1 MSLVLNKFVKGWG
14 TIMSEKG
21 KNQYVFG
28 LDIGTRSVVGTVGYM
43 QNDRFV
49 IVCQRSKE
57 HETRSMIDGQIH
69 DIPRVATTIKEVK
82 EQCEAAIGEPLTRV
96 CIAAAGR
103 VLKTVNTHVDM
114 IFEEERETRPED
126 VANLQLLGVEKAYKE
141 FQNTNNT
148 DIKFYCVGYS
158 VVRYFMDKFQIL
170 NLIGHKAKHISA
182 DMIAT
187 FLPDDVVDGLYKAVD
202 FAGLEVQNLT
212 LEPIA
217 AMSVAIPERFRMLNL
232 ALVDV
237 GAGTSDISI
246 TDSGSIIGY
255 GMIPMAGDAI
265 TDELARHYLAD
276 FYQAEKLKRSAGT
289 VEEIEYEDI
298 MGLSQTVSSDDVS
311 EAMASK
317 IDEMTTYVSD
327 EIKRLNGDKSVSAVF
342 VVGGGGLAK
351 GYTAALADKLG
362 IQRERVALRG
372 SDVLGKI
379 DFEEED
385 MSKSPLMVTPIGICL
400 NYFENN
406 NNLVY
411 VFFNGT
417 RTKLYDNGHVAVV
430 DVAMQAGFPNDG
442 LFPKR
447 GKALSFSV
455 NGKSKII
462 KGDLGESAV
471 ITVNGNPADI
481 TTKVESNDRVVI
493 IESTA
498 GMKAHAKISDLPEYK
513 EGLKLLVD
521 GQIVEFTRP
530 VFVNGQKAEPSYEI
544 QEGDHIEVLDTC
556 TTDQLMV
563 ALNTTDTETIENV
576 EVEKVEE
583 IEPEQPVLKDK
594 QKGSVI
600 TVIVNGKPITM
611 TGKYYYIYIDI
622 FDYID
627 FDLNDPRGK
636 SIITMHN
643 GVSAKYMEPL
653 NDGDD
658 LEIYWKD

>member
-1 MSLVLNKFVKGWG
+1 
-14 TIMSEKG
+14 MSEVSK
-21 KNQYVFG
+21 KQYVFG
-28 LDIGTRSVVGTVGYM
+28 LDIGTRSVVATVGYM
-43 QNDRFV
+43 KDDRFIV
-49 IVCQRSKE
+49 VCQRSKE
-57 HETRSMIDGQIH
+57 HETRAMIDGQIH

-82 EQCEAAIGEPLTRV
+82 EQCEAVIGEPLTRV

-103 VLKTVNTHVDM
+103 VLKTVYTHVDM
-114 IFEEERETRPED
+114 IFEEARETKPED

-141 FQNTNNT
+141 FQSTNGT
-148 DIKFYCVGYS
+148 ETKFYCVGYS
-158 VVRYFMDKFQIL
+158 VVKYYMDKLEIL
-170 NLIGHKAKHISA
+170 NLVGHKAKHISA

-237 GAGTSDISI
+237 GAGTSDISV

-276 FYQAEKLKRSAGT
+276 FYQAEKIKRTAGCSDT
-289 VEEIEYEDI
+289 VEYEDI
-298 MGLSQTVSSDDVS
+298 MGINQKVTSEDVAN
-311 EAMASK
+311 AMAGK
-317 IDEMTTYVSD
+317 IDEMTTFVSD

-342 VVGGGGLAK
+342 VVGGGGLAS
-351 GYTAALADKLG
+351 GYTSALAEKLG
-362 IQRERVALRG
+362 IQKERVALRG

-385 MSKSPLMVTPIGICL
+385 LSKSPLMVTPIGICL

-411 VFFNGT
+411 VFFNGI

-430 DVAMQAGFPNDG
+430 DVAMQSGFPNDG

-462 KGDLGESAV
+462 KGDIGESAV

-498 GMKAHAKISDLPEYK
+498 GMKAKAKIADLPEYK

-521 GQIVEFTRP
+521 GQVIEFTRP
-530 VFVNGQKAEPSYEI
+530 IFVNGQAATPSYDI
-544 QEGDHIEVLDTC
+544 MEGDHIEILDTC
-556 TTDQLMV
+556 TKEQLMDALDTQDASV
-563 ALNTTDTETIENV
+563 AESV
-576 EVEKVEE
+576 EVSKLEE
-583 IEPEQPVLKDK
+583 VKTSETSRENK
-594 QKGSVI
+594 KGTTI
-600 TVIVNGKPITM
+600 TVTVNGNPVVLS
-611 TGKYYYIYIDI
+611 GKYYYIYIDV

-627 FDLNDPRGK
+627 FDLNDPKGK
-636 SIITMHN
+636 SIVTMHN
-643 GVSAKYMEPL
+643 GDNAKYMEPL
-653 NDGDD
+653 NDGDV

>member
-1 MSLVLNKFVKGWG
+1 MTSKENDK
-14 TIMSEKG
+14 
-21 KNQYVFG
+21 YVFG
-28 LDIGTRSVVGTVGYM
+28 LDIGTRSVVGTVGYFE
-43 QNDRFV
+43 DERFKV
-49 IVCQRSKE
+49 VCQRSKE

-69 DIPRVATTIKEVK
+69 DIPRVATAIKEVK
-82 EQCEAAIGEPLTRV
+82 EQCEAVIGEPLNRV

-103 VLKTVNTHVDM
+103 VLKTINTHVDM
-114 IFEEERETRPED
+114 IFEEERETKPED
-126 VANLQLLGVEKAYKE
+126 VTNLQLLGVEKAYKE
-141 FQNTNNT
+141 FQAGNTS

-158 VVRYFMDKFQIL
+158 VIKYYIDKLQIL
-170 NLIGHKAKHISA
+170 NLVGHKAKHISA

-202 FAGLEVQNLT
+202 FAGLEVLNLT

-246 TDSGSIIGY
+246 TDAGSIIGY
-255 GMIPMAGDAI
+255 GMIPMAGDSL

-276 FYQAEKLKRSAGT
+276 FYQAEKIKRGATNQDT
-289 VEEIEYEDI
+289 VEFEDI
-298 MGLSQTVSSDDVS
+298 MGIKQTVTSDDVAQ
-311 EAMASK
+311 AMAPK

-342 VVGGGGLAK
+342 VVGGGGMAK
-351 GYTAALADKLG
+351 GFTDALADKLG
-362 IQRERVALRG
+362 LVHERVALRG

-385 MSKSPLMVTPIGICL
+385 LSKSPLMVTPIGICL
-400 NYFENN
+400 NYYENN
-406 NNLVY
+406 NNLIY
-411 VFFNGT
+411 TFFNGT
-417 RTKLYDNGHVAVV
+417 RMKLYDNGHVAVV

-462 KGDLGESAV
+462 KGELGEAAM
-471 ITVNGNPADI
+471 ITVNGEPADI
-481 TTKVESNDRVVI
+481 TTKVSSNDRVVI

-498 GMKAHAKISDLPEYK
+498 GMKAKAKISDLPEFK

-530 VFVNGQKAEPSYEI
+530 VFANGQAVTPAYEI
-544 QEGDHIEVLDTC
+544 NEGDHIEVLDTC
-556 TTDQLMV
+556 TKEQLMEV
-563 ALNTTDTETIENV
+563 LGTDDAQKVDTVDVSQVKEETVTEA
-576 EVEKVEE
+576 EKVAKE
-583 IEPEQPVLKDK
+583 K
-594 QKGSVI
+594 QKGAVI
-600 TVIVNGKPITM
+600 TVTVNGNPVTL
-611 TGKYYYIYIDI
+611 TGKYYYIFIDV

-627 FDLNDPRGK
+627 FDLNDPKGK
-636 SIITMHN
+636 SIVTMHN
-643 GVSAKYMEPL
+643 GVNAKYMEPL
-653 NDGDD
+653 NDGDY

>member
-1 MSLVLNKFVKGWG
+1 MTNKENDK
-14 TIMSEKG
+14 
-21 KNQYVFG
+21 YVFG
-28 LDIGTRSVVGTVGYM
+28 LDIGTRSVVGTVGYFED
-43 QNDRFV
+43 DRFKV
-49 IVCQRSKE
+49 VCQRSKE

-82 EQCEAAIGEPLTRV
+82 EQCEAVIGEPLTRV

-114 IFEEERETRPED
+114 IFEEERETKPED
-126 VANLQLLGVEKAYKE
+126 VTNLQLLGVEKAYKE
-141 FQNTNNT
+141 FQAGNNT

-158 VVRYFMDKFQIL
+158 VIKYYIDKLPIL
-170 NLIGHKAKHISA
+170 NLVGHKAKHISA

-202 FAGLEVQNLT
+202 FAGLEVLNLT

-246 TDSGSIIGY
+246 TDAGSIIGY
-255 GMIPMAGDAI
+255 GMIPMAGDSL

-276 FYQAEKLKRSAGT
+276 FYQAEKIKREATTQDS
-289 VEEIEYEDI
+289 IEYEDI
-298 MGLSQTVSSDDVS
+298 MGIKQTITSDDAAQ
-311 EAMASK
+311 AMAGK

-327 EIKRLNGDKSVSAVF
+327 EIKRLNGDKPVSAVF

-351 GYTAALADKLG
+351 GYTDALADKLG
-362 IQRERVALRG
+362 LMHERVALRG

-385 MSKSPLMVTPIGICL
+385 LSKSPLMVTPIGICL
-400 NYFENN
+400 NYYENN
-406 NNLVY
+406 NNLIY
-411 VFFNGT
+411 TFFNGT
-417 RTKLYDNGHVAVV
+417 RMKLYDNGHVAVV

-462 KGDLGESAV
+462 KGELGEAAM
-471 ITVNGNPADI
+471 ITVNGEPADI
-481 TTKVESNDRVVI
+481 TTKVTSNDRVVI

-498 GMKAHAKISDLPEYK
+498 GMRAKAKISDLPEFK

-521 GQIVEFTRP
+521 GQVVEFTRP
-530 VFVNGQKAEPSYEI
+530 VFANGQQVTPSYEI
-544 QEGDHIEVLDTC
+544 NEGDHIEVLDTC
-556 TTDQLMV
+556 TKEQLMDV
-563 ALNTTDTETIENV
+563 LGTDDAKTV
-576 EVEKVEE
+576 ESIDVSHVNDKPSEADAKAQE
-583 IEPEQPVLKDK
+583 K
-594 QKGSVI
+594 QKGATI
-600 TVIVNGKPITM
+600 TVIVNNSPVTL
-611 TGKYYYIYIDI
+611 TGKYYYIFIDV

-627 FDLNDPRGK
+627 FDLNDPKGK
-636 SIITMHN
+636 SIVTLHN
-643 GVSAKYMEPL
+643 GENAKYMEAL
-653 NDGDD
+653 NDGDV

>member
-1 MSLVLNKFVKGWG
+1 MDNQNKAK
-14 TIMSEKG
+14 
-21 KNQYVFG
+21 YVFG
-28 LDIGTRSVVGTVGYM
+28 LDIGTRSVVGTVGYFDD
-43 QNDRFV
+43 DRFKV
-49 IVCQRSKE
+49 VCQRSIE

-82 EQCEAAIGEPLTRV
+82 EQCEAVIGEPLTHV

-103 VLKTVNTHVDM
+103 VLKTVKTHVDM
-114 IFEEERETRPED
+114 IFEEERETKPED
-126 VANLQLLGVEKAYKE
+126 VTNLQLLGVEKAYKE
-141 FQNTNNT
+141 FQSGNNT

-158 VVRYFMDKFQIL
+158 VIKYFMDKLPIL
-170 NLIGHKAKHISA
+170 NLVGHKAKHISA

-202 FAGLEVQNLT
+202 FAGLEVLNLT

-246 TDSGSIIGY
+246 TDAGSIIGY
-255 GMIPMAGDAI
+255 GMIPMAGDAL

-276 FYQAEKLKRSAGT
+276 FYQAEKIKRTAGRS
-289 VEEIEYEDI
+289 EEIEFEDI
-298 MGLSQTVSSDDVS
+298 MGIKQTITS
-311 EAMASK
+311 EDAAQAMAGK
-317 IDEMTTYVSD
+317 IDEMTTYVAD
-327 EIKRLNGDKSVSAVF
+327 EIKHLNGDKPVSAVF

-351 GYTAALADKLG
+351 GYTDALADKLG
-362 IQRERVALRG
+362 LMHERVALRG

-385 MSKSPLMVTPIGICL
+385 LSKSPLMVTPIGICL
-400 NYFENN
+400 NYYENN
-406 NNLVY
+406 NNLIY

-417 RTKLYDNGHVAVV
+417 RMKLYDNGHVAVV

-462 KGDLGESAV
+462 KGELGESAM
-471 ITVNGNPADI
+471 ITVNGDPADI
-481 TTKVESNDRVVI
+481 TTKVSSNDRVVI

-498 GMKAHAKISDLPEYK
+498 GMKAKSKISDLPEFK

-521 GQIVEFTRP
+521 GQVVEFTRP
-530 VFVNGQKAEPSYEI
+530 VFANGQTVTPAYEI
-544 QEGDHIEVLDTC
+544 NEGDHIEVLDTC
-556 TTDQLMV
+556 TKEQLMEV
-563 ALNTTDTETIENV
+563 LDTNDASKVDTVNV
-576 EVEKVEE
+576 SKVEDKPTE
-583 IEPEQPVLKDK
+583 ADAVQKEK
-594 QKGSVI
+594 QKGAVI
-600 TVIVNGKPITM
+600 TVMVNGSPVTLK
-611 TGKYYYIYIDI
+611 GKYYYIFIDV

-627 FDLNDPRGK
+627 FDLNDPKGK
-636 SIITMHN
+636 SIVTLHN
-643 GVSAKYMEPL
+643 GENAKYMEPL
-653 NDGDD
+653 NDGDV

>member
-1 MSLVLNKFVKGWG
+1 MSNKENDK
-14 TIMSEKG
+14 
-21 KNQYVFG
+21 YVFG
-28 LDIGTRSVVGTVGYM
+28 LDIGTRSVVGTVGYFED
-43 QNDRFV
+43 DRFKV
-49 IVCQRSKE
+49 VCQRSIE

-82 EQCEAAIGEPLTRV
+82 EQCEAVIGEPLNRV

-114 IFEEERETRPED
+114 IFEEERETKPED
-126 VANLQLLGVEKAYKE
+126 VTNLQLLGVEKAYKE
-141 FQNTNNT
+141 FQSGNNT

-158 VVRYFMDKFQIL
+158 VIKYYIDKLPIL
-170 NLIGHKAKHISA
+170 NLVGHKAKHISA

-202 FAGLEVQNLT
+202 FAGLEVLNLT

-246 TDSGSIIGY
+246 TDAGSIIGY
-255 GMIPMAGDAI
+255 GMIPMAGDSL

-276 FYQAEKLKRSAGT
+276 FYQAEKIKRGAT
-289 VEEIEYEDI
+289 NQDTIEYEDI
-298 MGLSQTVSSDDVS
+298 MGIKQTITSDDAAQ
-311 EAMASK
+311 AMAGK

-327 EIKRLNGDKSVSAVF
+327 EIKRLNGDKPVSAVF

-351 GYTAALADKLG
+351 GYTDALADKLG
-362 IQRERVALRG
+362 LMHERVALRG

-385 MSKSPLMVTPIGICL
+385 LSKSPLMVTPIGICL
-400 NYFENN
+400 NYYENN
-406 NNLVY
+406 NNLIY
-411 VFFNGT
+411 TFFNGT
-417 RTKLYDNGHVAVV
+417 RMKLYDNGHVAVV

-462 KGDLGESAV
+462 KGELGEAAM
-471 ITVNGNPADI
+471 ITVNGEPADI
-481 TTKVESNDRVVI
+481 TTKVSSNDRVVI

-498 GMKAHAKISDLPEYK
+498 GMKAKAKISDLPEFK

-530 VFVNGQKAEPSYEI
+530 VFANGQSVTPSYEI
-544 QEGDHIEVLDTC
+544 CEGDHIEVLDTC
-556 TTDQLMV
+556 TKEQLMDV
-563 ALNTTDTETIENV
+563 LGTDDAK
-576 EVEKVEE
+576 KVETVDVSKADVKPTE
-583 IEPEQPVLKDK
+583 SDVIAKEK
-594 QKGSVI
+594 QKGATIAV
-600 TVIVNGKPITM
+600 TVNKSPVTL
-611 TGKYYYIYIDI
+611 TGKYYYIFIDV

-627 FDLNDPRGK
+627 FDLNDPKGK
-636 SIITMHN
+636 SIVTLHN
-643 GVSAKYMEPL
+643 GENAKYMEPL
-653 NDGDD
+653 NDGDF

>member
-1 MSLVLNKFVKGWG
+1 
-14 TIMSEKG
+14 MSENS
-21 KNQYVFG
+21 NQYVFG
-28 LDIGTRSVVGTVGYM
+28 LDIGTRSVVGTVGYFED
-43 QNDRFV
+43 DRFIV
-49 IVCQRSKE
+49 VCQRTKE
-57 HETRSMIDGQIH
+57 HETRAMIDGQIH

-82 EQCEAAIGEPLTRV
+82 EQCEAFIGEPLTRV

-114 IFEEERETRPED
+114 IFEEERETKLED

-141 FQNTNNT
+141 FQATNST
-148 DIKFYCVGYS
+148 DTKFYCVGYS
-158 VVRYFMDKFQIL
+158 VVRFFIDKLPIL
-170 NLIGHKAKHISA
+170 NLVGHKAKHISA

-187 FLPDDVVDGLYKAVD
+187 FLPDDVVDGLYRAVD
-202 FAGLEVQNLT
+202 YAGLEVLNLT

-246 TDSGSIIGY
+246 TDKGSIIGY
-255 GMIPMAGDAI
+255 GMIPMAGDAL

-276 FYQAEKLKRSAGT
+276 FYQAEKIKRTAGSNDN
-289 VEEIEYEDI
+289 VEYEDI
-298 MGLSQTVSSDDVS
+298 MGISQTVTSDDVA
-311 EAMASK
+311 EAMAEK

-351 GYTAALADKLG
+351 GYTQALADKLG
-362 IQRERVALRG
+362 LQRERVALRG
-372 SDVLGKI
+372 SDVYGKI
-379 DFEEED
+379 DFKEED
-385 MSKSPLMVTPIGICL
+385 LSKSPLMVTPIGICL
-400 NYFENN
+400 NYYENN

-462 KGDLGESAV
+462 KGELGESAV

-498 GMKAHAKISDLPEYK
+498 GMKAHSKISDLPEFK

-521 GQIVEFTRP
+521 GQVVEFTRP
-530 VFVNGQKAEPSYEI
+530 IFVNGQPADASYEI
-544 QEGDHIEVLDTC
+544 EEGDHIEVLDTC
-556 TTDQLMV
+556 TKEQLME
-563 ALNTTDTETIENV
+563 ALDTTDYEAVNNIEV
-576 EVEKVEE
+576 APIEEVKTT
-583 IEPEQPVLKDK
+583 
-594 QKGSVI
+594 QKEGNRDNKKGEVI
-600 TVIVNGKPITM
+600 TVTVNGDPITL
-611 TGKYYYIYIDI
+611 TGKFYYIYIDI

-636 SIITMHN
+636 SIVTMHN
-643 GVSAKYMEPL
+643 GVNAKYMEPL
-653 NDGDD
+653 NDGDV